1 MKLYLVELAQ
11 KYSAAVFKSEPDLSD
26 LLEYVGT
33 TVGDQK
39 YAAIGIELGLDASMI
54 EGISCSPQYE
64 RMTEVFD
71 YWMRRC
77 FEDKPYTWQMLLIAL
92 EMPQVSLRDI
102 ADKIV
107 SELQKKD

>member
-1 MKLYLVELAQ
+1 M
-11 KYSAAVFKSEPDLSD
+11 
-26 LLEYVGT
+26 EYVGA

-39 YAAIGIELGLDASMI
+39 YAAIGIELGLDASTI

-71 YWMRRC
+71 CWMRRC
-77 FEDKPYTWQMLLIAL
+77 FEDKPYTWQTLLTAL
-92 EMPQVSLRDI
+92 EMPQVNLHEI